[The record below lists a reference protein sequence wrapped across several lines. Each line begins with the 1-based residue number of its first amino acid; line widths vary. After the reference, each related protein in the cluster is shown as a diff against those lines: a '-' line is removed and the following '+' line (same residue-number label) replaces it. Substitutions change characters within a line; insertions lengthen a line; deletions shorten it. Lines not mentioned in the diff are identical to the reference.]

1 MLPNITLDTPTDNTR
16 LDISVIIPIYNVE
29 EYLVDCLESV
39 KRNVEDL
46 AAEVLLVDDGS
57 TDSSSVI
64 AKLYVE
70 KVKGFYYYRKENG
83 GPSSA
88 RNYGV
93 SLARGKYLFFVD
105 SDDMLADGILKKML
119 VIAEKRGTELTI
131 CNVARI
137 QDRMFFESDLHL
149 RAFQG
154 LRENPV
160 HIKWYPNLV
169 YDSTSWNKLILR
181 SFYINAGVYF
191 PEGYLYE
198 DMLPNLM
205 LHYCCNGVSV
215 VRETGY
221 LWRIRTGANN
231 QITAICDRKT
241 LVDKIEM
248 MAQALKF
255 AHEKVKEAQIARAL
269 ELKFLS
275 MDFTGWLDILRLLPE
290 NEANIY
296 VNLIVGFINKYIH
309 KENLV
314 QLPLLMQQI
323 YKDLLQGD
331 FCHLLQ
337 VINYKNTNY
346 DKAPYFSSGSGIV
359 MQLPANIFT
368 IASRDITHE
377 FGVSALFPACSMQS
391 ATVTGDLAVVEG
403 FLFMKRIS
411 VPFGATEYFKAC
423 LINENSGNMMPLEVQ
438 PVRAHYL
445 TESQGNVLNYDDY
458 QYYQYDYDGAGFRI
472 TFDFK
477 ELVQKDG
484 FMGNNYILVS
494 YDFSVCSGD
503 WLLKSITENAKGILE
518 KFVYKSEACVG
529 RFAFDSQN
537 IIRIVLIDRET
548 AEQDRADAVPCVP
561 SNRLESMVTERQ
573 LVQLFKDKE
582 ELERIKNS
590 NGFKFLEK
598 YYWIKGWIL
607 RLKH

>member
-1 MLPNITLDTPTDNTR
+1 MTDKK
-16 LDISVIIPIYNVE
+16 ISVIIPIYNVE

-46 AAEVLLVDDGS
+46 DAEVLLIDDGS
-57 TDSSSVI
+57 TDRSSVI
-64 AKLYVE
+64 AKLYAE
-70 KVKGFYYYRKENG
+70 KVQGFYYYRKENG

-105 SDDMLADGILKKML
+105 SDDMLVDGILQKML
-119 VIAEKRGTELTI
+119 TIAEKCGTELTI

-137 QDRMFFESDLHL
+137 QDRLIIESYLHECV
-149 RAFQG
+149 FQG
-154 LRENPV
+154 LRDNYI
-160 HIKWYPNLV
+160 HIKQYPNLV

-248 MAQALKF
+248 MAQALQF
-255 AHEKVKEAQIARAL
+255 ARERVKETQITRAL

-275 MDFTGWLDILRLLPE
+275 MDFNGWLDMLRLLPE

-296 VNLIVGFINKYIH
+296 VNLIVGFINMFIH

-314 QLPLLMQQI
+314 WLPLLMQQI

-391 ATVTGDLAVVEG
+391 VAVTGDLVTVEG
-403 FLFMKRIS
+403 YLFMQRVS
-411 VPFGATEYFKAC
+411 VPFGTSEYFKAC
-423 LINENSGNMMPLEVQ
+423 LINENSGNMLPLEVQ
-438 PVRAHYL
+438 AVRAHHL

-477 ELVQKDG
+477 YLVQKEG
-484 FMGNNYILVS
+484 FMGNNYILIS
-494 YDFSVCSGD
+494 YDFTVCSGD
-503 WLLKSITENAKGILE
+503 WLLKSITENAKRVLE
-518 KFVYKSEACVG
+518 KFIYKSESCVG
-529 RFAFDSQN
+529 RFAFDPQN
-537 IIRIVLIDRET
+537 IIRIVLSDKEI
-548 AEQDRADAVPCVP
+548 AKQDGTDAVPCVP
-561 SNRLESMVTERQ
+561 SNRLGSMVTERQ
-573 LVQLFKDKE
+573 LVQLLKDKE

-598 YYWIKGWIL
+598 YYWIKGRIL

>member
-1 MLPNITLDTPTDNTR
+1 MKN
-16 LDISVIIPIYNVE
+16 ISVIIPIYNVE

-39 KRNVEDL
+39 KRNVDNL
-46 AAEVLLVDDGS
+46 AAEVLLIDDGS
-57 TDSSSVI
+57 TDGSTAV
-64 AKLYVE
+64 AKLYAE
-70 KVKGFYYYRKENG
+70 QVKGFYYYRKDNG
-83 GPSSA
+83 GLSSA

-93 SLARGKYLFFVD
+93 SLAKGKYLFFVD
-105 SDDMLADGILKKML
+105 SDDMLMDGILKKML
-119 VIAEKRGTELTI
+119 VMAEKFGTELTI

-137 QDRMFFESDLHL
+137 QERMIFGSYLHD

-154 LRENPV
+154 LKENLV
-160 HIKWYPNLV
+160 HIKRYPDLV
-169 YDSTSWNKLILR
+169 YDATSWNKLILR
-181 SFYINAGVYF
+181 SFYIKYGVSF

-198 DMLPNLM
+198 DILPNLM

-231 QITAICDRKT
+231 QITAICDRKS

-248 MAQALKF
+248 MAQALQF
-255 AHEKVKEAQIARAL
+255 ARERVKETQVTRAL

-275 MDFTGWLDILRLLPE
+275 MDFNGWLDMLRLLPE

-296 VNLIVGFINKYIH
+296 VNLIVDFINKYIH

-314 QLPLLMQQI
+314 RLPLLMQQI
-323 YKDLLQGD
+323 YKDLLQGN

-346 DKAPYFSSGSGIV
+346 DKAPYLCSDSGIV

-368 IASRDITHE
+368 IAKRDVTHE
-377 FGVSALFPACSMQS
+377 FGVSALLPACSMQS
-391 ATVTGDLAVVEG
+391 VTVTGDLVTVEG
-403 FLFMKRIS
+403 CLFMQRVN
-411 VPFGATEYFKAC
+411 VPFGTSEYFKAS
-423 LINENSGNMMPLEVQ
+423 LINENSGNMLPLKIQ

-445 TESQGNVLNYDDY
+445 TESQGDVLNYDDY

-472 TFDFK
+472 AVDFK
-477 ELVQKDG
+477 ELVQKEG
-484 FMGNNYILVS
+484 YMGNNYILVS
-494 YDFSVCSGD
+494 YDFSVCTGD
-503 WLLKSITENAKGILE
+503 WLLKSITENAKRILE

-529 RFAFDSQN
+529 RFAFDPQN
-537 IIRIVLIDRET
+537 IIRIVLSDKESG
-548 AEQDRADAVPCVP
+548 EKQDEVAAVSDSPE
-561 SNRLESMVTERQ
+561 NRFESLVTERQ
-573 LVQLFKDKE
+573 LVQLLKDKE

-598 YYWIKGWIL
+598 YYWIKGRIL
-607 RLKH
+607 RFKQYL

>member
-1 MLPNITLDTPTDNTR
+1 MGSHIMV
-16 LDISVIIPIYNVE
+16 SVIIPIYNVE

-46 AAEVLLVDDGS
+46 DAEVLLIDDGS
-57 TDSSSVI
+57 TDRSSVI
-64 AKLYVE
+64 AKLYAE
-70 KVKGFYYYRKENG
+70 KVQGFYYYRKENG

-93 SLARGKYLFFVD
+93 LLARGKYLFFVD
-105 SDDMLADGILKKML
+105 SDDVMVDGILLKML
-119 VIAEKRGTELTI
+119 NIAEKRGTELTI

-137 QDRMFFESDLHL
+137 QDRSIIESYLHE
-149 RAFQG
+149 RVFQG
-154 LRENPV
+154 LRDNYV
-160 HIKWYPNLV
+160 HIKQYPNLV
-169 YDSTSWNKLILR
+169 YDSTSGNKLILR
-181 SFYINAGVYF
+181 SFYIKCGVSF
-191 PEGYLYE
+191 PKGYLYE
-198 DMLPNLM
+198 DMLPYLV

-221 LWRIRTGANN
+221 LWRARTGPNK
-231 QITAICDRKT
+231 QITATCNKKT
-241 LVDKIEM
+241 LKEKIEM
-248 MAQALKF
+248 MAQALQF
-255 AHEKVKEAQIARAL
+255 ARERIKETEVTRAL

-275 MDFTGWLDILRLLPE
+275 MDFNGWLDMLRLLPE

-477 ELVQKDG
+477 ELVQKEG

-537 IIRIVLIDRET
+537 IIRIVLSDKET
-548 AEQDRADAVPCVP
+548 AKQDRADAVPCVP

-573 LVQLFKDKE
+573 LVQLLKDKE

-598 YYWIKGWIL
+598 YYWIKGRIL